1 MMEEALSFTQVI
13 SLLEY
18 VSHKMV
24 ESKELLS
31 HADQAIGDG
40 DHGIG
45 MARGFEAVLEKLKL
59 STFSTYEDLFKNV
72 GMTLLSNIGGAAGA
86 IFGSLFIGVGKGF
99 AGVESFTSQTW
110 ADALTSGLNSV
121 IKRGGAKVGDKQ
133 WSMH

>member
-99 AGVESFTSQTW
+99 AGVESLPVKHGQT
-110 ADALTSGLNSV
+110 
-121 IKRGGAKVGDKQ
+121 R
-133 WSMH
+133 

>member
-59 STFSTYEDLFKNV
+59 STFSTYEDLFKDV
-72 GMTLLSNIGGAAGA
+72 GMTLLSNIVESRRN
-86 IFGSLFIGVGKGF
+86 FGSLFIGVGKGF
-99 AGVESFTSQTW
+99 AV
-110 ADALTSGLNSV
+110 
-121 IKRGGAKVGDKQ
+121 
-133 WSMH
+133 